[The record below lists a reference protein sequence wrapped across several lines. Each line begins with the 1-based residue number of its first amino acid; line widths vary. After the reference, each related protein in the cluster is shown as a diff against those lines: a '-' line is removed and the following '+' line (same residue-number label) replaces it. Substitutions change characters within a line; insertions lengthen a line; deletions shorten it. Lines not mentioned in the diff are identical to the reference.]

1 MTMHWT
7 VVQERPHPETWTV
20 LIGNPGGGSNRLHV
34 LWLDCCSV
42 ISSGLWHVWVRT
54 LRVVWKMRFQ
64 GFSVE

>member
-7 VVQERPHPETWTV
+7 VVQEQPHPETWTV
-20 LIGNPGGGSNRLHV
+20 LIGTPGGGSNRLRV

-42 ISSGLWHVWVRT
+42 FSSGLWRVRLRT
-54 LRVVWKMRFQ
+54 LRVVWEIRFQ